1 MKSSGD
7 CGIPDNPLRNAPSPF
22 ATVSSHLL
30 IPFAAASAPECQAL
44 LPSLALPHLA
54 ALLPLLTE
62 QTADRGDDHRLSPP
76 HERALARAL
85 GLPATDGRIPWAAA
99 QNESPTT
106 PQAWFS
112 LCHYQV
118 GMEQVT
124 LLPGAQLGLDAAE
137 SRALFDAFAPLCQED
152 GLTLRWESPTEW
164 HASGEP
170 LRGLTCG
177 SLDRV
182 SGRMVDVWMADSPA
196 NPAGARLLKR
206 LQSEAQML
214 FYTHPVHD
222 ARTARGLLPVNGF
235 WVHGAGALD
244 AAPTLAEAPDM
255 PDSLRQAALRNDWAA
270 WQSAWAALD
279 ADDISRL
286 LEAARRGDAVT
297 LTLCG
302 ERHARTWTTAP
313 AGAFARLGRSLKN
326 LFGGTPLAETLKDL

>member
-1 MKSSGD
+1 M
-7 CGIPDNPLRNAPSPF
+7 PH
-22 ATVSSHLL
+22 HLL

-44 LPSLALPHLA
+44 LPSLALPHLK
-54 ALLPLLTE
+54 ALLPLLRE
-62 QTADRGDDHRLSPP
+62 QPADRGDDHSLSPP

-85 GLPATDGRIPWAAA
+85 GLPATDGLTPWAAA
-99 QNESPTT
+99 QSDTPTQ

-118 GMEQVT
+118 GMEQVS
-124 LLPGAQLGLDAAE
+124 LLPGAQLGLDAAD
-137 SRALFDAFAPLCQED
+137 SRALFDAFAPLCLED
-152 GLTLRWESPTEW
+152 GITLRWDSPTEW

-170 LRGLTCG
+170 LRGIASG

-182 SGRMVDVWMADSPA
+182 SGRMVDIWLAESPA
-196 NPAGARLLKR
+196 NPTGSRLLKR

-222 ARTARGLLPVNGF
+222 ARTGRGLLPVNGF

-244 AAPTLAEAPDM
+244 PVPDLAEAPAM
-255 PDSLRQAALRNDWAA
+255 PDALRQAALRNDWAA
-270 WQSAWAALD
+270 WKTAWEALD
-279 ADDISRL
+279 AGEIAAL
-286 LEAARRGDAVT
+286 LDAARRGEPVT

-313 AGAFARLGRSLKN
+313 AGAFARLGRTIKH
-326 LFGGTPLAETLKDL
+326 LFGTAPVAGTLKDL

>member
-1 MKSSGD
+1 M
-7 CGIPDNPLRNAPSPF
+7 PH
-22 ATVSSHLL
+22 HLL

-44 LPSLALPHLA
+44 LPTLALPHLA

-62 QTADRGDDHRLSPP
+62 QAADRGDDHSLSPP
-76 HERALARAL
+76 HERALARTL
-85 GLPATDGRIPWAAA
+85 GLPFTDGQIPWAAA
-99 QNESPTT
+99 QSETPTE

-124 LLPGAQLGLDAAE
+124 LLPGAQLGLEAAD
-137 SRALFDAFAPLCQED
+137 SRSLFDAFAPLCLED
-152 GLTLRWESPTEW
+152 GIALRWDSPTEW
-164 HASGEP
+164 HARGEP
-170 LRGLTCG
+170 LRGIASG

-182 SGRMVDVWMADSPA
+182 SGRMVDVWMADSAA

-222 ARTARGLLPVNGF
+222 ARTARGLLPINGF

-244 AAPTLAEAPDM
+244 PVPVLAEAPAM
-255 PDSLRQAALRNDWAA
+255 PDGLRQAALRNDWAA
-270 WQSAWAALD
+270 WKAAWTALD
-279 ADDISRL
+279 AGDIGAL
-286 LEAARRGDAVT
+286 LEAARRGEPVT

-313 AGAFARLGRSLKN
+313 ASAFARLGRSIKH
-326 LFGGTPLAETLKDL
+326 LFGSTPLAETLKDL

>member
-1 MKSSGD
+1 M
-7 CGIPDNPLRNAPSPF
+7 PH
-22 ATVSSHLL
+22 HLL

-44 LPSLALPHLA
+44 LPGLQLPNLQ
-54 ALLPLLTE
+54 ALLARLRE
-62 QTADRGDDHRLSPP
+62 QPADRGDDHQLTPP

-85 GLPATDGRIPWAAA
+85 GLPVADGQIPWAAA
-99 QNESPTT
+99 QSEAPTL

-124 LLPGAQLGLDAAE
+124 LLPGAQLALDDAE
-137 SRALFDAFAPLCQED
+137 SRALFEAFQPLCAED
-152 GLTLRWESPTEW
+152 GLALRWDSATEW
-164 HASGEP
+164 HVSGEP
-170 LRGLTCG
+170 LRGIACA

-182 SGRMVDVWMADSPA
+182 SGRMVDAWLADSPA

-222 ARTARGLLPVNGF
+222 TRTARGLLPVNGF

-244 AAPTLAEAPDM
+244 APLALVELPGM
-255 PDSLRQAALRNDWAA
+255 PDALRQAALRGDWSAWTVA
-270 WQSAWAALD
+270 WQALD
-279 ADDISRL
+279 AGEIASL
-286 LEAARRGDAVT
+286 LAAAQRGEPVT

-302 ERHARTWTTAP
+302 ERHARSWTTAP
-313 AGAFARLGRSLKN
+313 TGALTRLGRSIKQ
-326 LFGGTPLAETLKDL
+326 LFGTAPIADTLKDL